1 MQMETRIMNV
11 KNKTL
16 AQWKKLFAQELAHL
30 YEKREVESI
39 FELIFESFRWS
50 KVDFL
55 LNLNTEI
62 TKEEEALNSILTAL
76 KNEEPIQY
84 ILGYAHFDDLVI
96 PVKTGVLI
104 PRQETEELVDW
115 VDNSLPKGSSI
126 LDVCTGSGCIS
137 LALKNR
143 DKTKAI
149 SAIEYSKDALKQV
162 EENIDNLGLNVEVYK
177 MDALAN
183 WDLKQTW
190 DCIVSNPPYIPES
203 DKVRMKNNVLEFEP
217 DMALFVE
224 DDNPLI
230 FYRRIAEEGMIH
242 LKSGGLLFF
251 EIHEDLG
258 DETKALI
265 ETIGYKQVELR
276 KDLNGK
282 DRMIKAIR

>member
-1 MQMETRIMNV
+1 MNV

-16 AQWKKLFAQELAHL
+16 AQWKKLFAEELADL

-39 FELIFESFRWS
+39 FELIFESFQWS

-62 TKEEEALNSILTAL
+62 KKEADALNSILEAL
-76 KNEEPIQY
+76 KKEQPIQY

-96 PVKTGVLI
+96 PVKPGVLI

-115 VDNSLPKGSSI
+115 VDATLPKGSSI

-143 DKTKAI
+143 DHSKPI
-149 SAIEYSKDALKQV
+149 SAIEYSNDAIIQVKDNINQLKLDIKVVQLDALS
-162 EENIDNLGLNVEVYK
+162 NWN
-177 MDALAN
+177 MDE
-183 WDLKQTW
+183 TW

-217 DMALFVE
+217 NMALFVE

-230 FYRRIAEEGMIH
+230 FYRRIAEEGLTH
-242 LKSGGLLFF
+242 LKQGGYLFF

-258 DETKALI
+258 PETKELI
-265 ETIGYKQVELR
+265 EQIGYSNIELR

-282 DRMIKAIR
+282 DRMIKAQR